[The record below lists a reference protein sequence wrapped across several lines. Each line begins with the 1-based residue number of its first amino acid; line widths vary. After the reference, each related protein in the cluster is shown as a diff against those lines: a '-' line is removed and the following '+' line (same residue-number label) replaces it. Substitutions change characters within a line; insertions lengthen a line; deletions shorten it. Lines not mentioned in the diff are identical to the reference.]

1 MPFSTL
7 GSWLQENAT
16 GSSLLSG
23 AVLDLLGN
31 SKESDGSRNAKDEG
45 GVGLKSMLD
54 GLGALWDEQQYAEE
68 FSLDNFAARM

>member
-1 MPFSTL
+1 M
-7 GSWLQENAT
+7 
-16 GSSLLSG
+16 
-23 AVLDLLGN
+23 DLLGN